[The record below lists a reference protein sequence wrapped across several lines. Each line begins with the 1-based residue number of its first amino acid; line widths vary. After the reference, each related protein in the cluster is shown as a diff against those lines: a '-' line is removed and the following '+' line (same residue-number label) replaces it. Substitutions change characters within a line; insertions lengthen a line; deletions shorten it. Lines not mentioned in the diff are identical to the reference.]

1 MSQNHNVISVA
12 ENLIQ
17 EHFDLEPNLEKI
29 IWINPDKTTEIR
41 LLEINSDTITTGMV
55 QSFYFAPWEEI
66 PYAMKIA
73 EITPEEWQKILQA
86 EIPLPE
92 GWTLDNYKVYF
103 SAGRSP
109 LYTDATTS
117 SNSARHSVAQLY
129 GH

>member
-17 EHFDLEPNLEKI
+17 EHFDLEPNLEKV

-73 EITPEEWQKILQA
+73 EITPEEWQKILQS
-86 EIPLPE
+86 EIPLPR
-92 GWTLDNYKVYF
+92 GWTLENHKVY
-103 SAGRSP
+103 SRELVTA
-109 LYTDATTS
+109 
-117 SNSARHSVAQLY
+117 
-129 GH
+129 